1 MYRNFLFYPF
11 PSPLPSP
18 PFAGERGRV
27 RGLNL
32 IKGTLEISSRID
44 ILVNNAGV
52 AGPVGNIEDLTVEQ
66 WEGTMAVEVG
76 NRKIRVNA
84 ICPGGVMGPRLD
96 FVIDSVMKGTGKTR
110 EQVTTEFT
118 EASAL
123 KSFVDAKYIAAVVAF
138 LCSEDAAMITG
149 QDINVDAGT
158 VMY

>member
-1 MYRNFLFYPF
+1 
-11 PSPLPSP
+11 
-18 PFAGERGRV
+18 
-27 RGLNL
+27 
-32 IKGTLEISSRID
+32 
-44 ILVNNAGV
+44 
-52 AGPVGNIEDLTVEQ
+52 
-66 WEGTMAVEVG
+66 MAVIGLTRTLAAEVG
-76 NRKIRVNA
+76 NRKIRVNT